1 MVKFPHIVGAIIILA
16 VGYFLGKSYPS
27 LVPVSLPLP
36 GGQ

>member
-1 MVKFPHIVGAIIILA
+1 MLPRHWVLIAITLA